1 MSIYKTKKA
10 DLKGKYK
17 IHLEISF
24 ILTLL
29 ILIAAFKYV
38 PREKAVEKPKT
49 NNGPDITVVDYV
61 EPTKQKPQLP
71 ELPKPTEPIVSVK
84 DNLVEIEFAQTDL
97 DPYAILNNPPARIEV
112 HKKIED
118 EDKIF
123 IAVEEMPEVI
133 GGIGAIQSKV
143 HYTEMAKRMDVEGT
157 IYVEAVINEEGKVIE
172 AKIIKGLLPDLD
184 EMSLNAVKSTLF
196 KPGKQRGK
204 PVKVRISIPIKFRLY

>member
-1 MSIYKTKKA
+1 MPVYKTKKA

-38 PREKAVEKPKT
+38 PKAKVAETPKK
-49 NNGPDITVVDYV
+49 NIGPDITIIDNIDRTDQKT
-61 EPTKQKPQLP
+61 EPP
-71 ELPKPTEPIVSVK
+71 ELPKLAEPIVSVE
-84 DNLVEIEFAQTDL
+84 DNLVDIEFAPTDL
-97 DPYAILNNPPARIEV
+97 DPNANLDKPPARIAV
-112 HKKIED
+112 HKKIEE

-123 IAVEEMPEVI
+123 VAVEEMPKII

-143 HYTEMAKRMDVEGT
+143 QYTELAKRMDVEGT

-172 AKIIKGLLPDLD
+172 AKIIKGLFPDLD

>member
-1 MSIYKTKKA
+1 MPVYKTKKA

-38 PREKAVEKPKT
+38 PKAKVAETPKK
-49 NNGPDITVVDYV
+49 NIGPDITIIDNIDRTDQKT
-61 EPTKQKPQLP
+61 EPP
-71 ELPKPTEPIVSVK
+71 ELPKPAEPIVSVE
-84 DNLVEIEFAQTDL
+84 DNLVDIEFAPTDL
-97 DPYAILNNPPARIEV
+97 DPNANLDKPPARIAV
-112 HKKIED
+112 HKKIEE

-123 IAVEEMPEVI
+123 VAVEEMPKII

-143 HYTEMAKRMDVEGT
+143 QYTELAKRMDVEGT

>member
-1 MSIYKTKKA
+1 MSVYKTKKA

-38 PREKAVEKPKT
+38 PKAKVAETPKK
-49 NNGPDITVVDYV
+49 NIGPDITIIDNIDRTDQKT
-61 EPTKQKPQLP
+61 EPP
-71 ELPKPTEPIVSVK
+71 ELPKPAEPIVSVE
-84 DNLVEIEFAQTDL
+84 DNLVDIEFAPTDL
-97 DPYAILNNPPARIEV
+97 DPNANLDKPPARIAV
-112 HKKIED
+112 HKKIEE

-123 IAVEEMPEVI
+123 VAVEEMPKII

-143 HYTEMAKRMDVEGT
+143 QYTELAKRMDVEGT